1 MQQPR
6 LIIVD
11 KYAGPKNISPFVRGI
26 SCGKLPAGKDANYG
40 RWISIDEIPT
50 ADANL
55 CH

>member
-1 MQQPR
+1 MDQSP

-11 KYAGPKNISPFVRGI
+11 KYAGPKNISPFVRRI
-26 SCGKLPAGKDANYG
+26 FCGKLTAGNDANYG
-40 RWISIDEIPT
+40 CWISIDEIPT